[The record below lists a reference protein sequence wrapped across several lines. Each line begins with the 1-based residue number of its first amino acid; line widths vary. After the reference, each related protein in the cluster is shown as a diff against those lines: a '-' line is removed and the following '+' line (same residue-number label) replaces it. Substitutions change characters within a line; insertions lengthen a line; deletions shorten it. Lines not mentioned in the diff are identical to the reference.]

1 MNQPRQPV
9 TLLPEQVEALSRKLA
24 EMRHNINND
33 LALINAVVEVVTR
46 KPDMAGRLMVS
57 LSEQPVKIVE
67 EMKRFS
73 QSKGFLNLLVCA
85 SPQVPVEELVSATL
99 REMSRVQDDPRSF
112 LVTAGK
118 ELTGLLNGEYS
129 RLKAIL
135 ERLRP

>member
-73 QSKGFLNLLVCA
+73 AEFEKSLGLPPRHAPGA
-85 SPQVPVEELVSATL
+85 SSA
-99 REMSRVQDDPRSF
+99 PPP
-112 LVTAGK
+112 TA
-118 ELTGLLNGEYS
+118 
-129 RLKAIL
+129 
-135 ERLRP
+135 